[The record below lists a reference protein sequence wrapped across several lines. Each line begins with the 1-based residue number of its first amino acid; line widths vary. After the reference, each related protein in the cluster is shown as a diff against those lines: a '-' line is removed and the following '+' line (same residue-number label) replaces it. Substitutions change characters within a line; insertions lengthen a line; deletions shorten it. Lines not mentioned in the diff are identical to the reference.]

1 MFNLKKLLDIIEKDL
16 VSLMDQIIRKHNKFY
31 YENSSPVIS
40 DSEYDKLKKKVL
52 NLEKKHNFLKSNF
65 SPSKIVGFKPSKN
78 FAKYKHR
85 EKMLSLSNAFDEE
98 DLINFEKKIF
108 NFLNEKADL
117 NYSVEPKIDGI
128 SASLTYK
135 MGFLFMVYQGVMEK
149 KER

>member
-1 MFNLKKLLDIIEKDL
+1 MNKNIKQDYQKKIDKLK
-16 VSLMDQIIRKHNKFY
+16 KHNKFY

-40 DSEYDKLKKKVL
+40 DKEYDKLKRQIL
-52 NLEKKHNFLKSNF
+52 DLEKENANLKSNF
-65 SPSKIVGFKPSKN
+65 SPSKNVGFKPSKN

-108 NFLNEKADL
+108 NFLNEKTDL

-135 MGFLFMVYQGVMEK
+135 NGVLIYGVFKVMVKQETL
-149 KER
+149 